1 MGKLVQKTIPRPT
14 KLKYLLRNWTYE
26 SIHVLKEKIGV
37 AGPAVSEANQPKTI
51 SPTQAK
57 HPTAT
62 PKKHPAYK
70 ATLGGLLPSPPKL
83 R

>member
-1 MGKLVQKTIPRPT
+1 MGKLVRKTILGPI

>member
-1 MGKLVQKTIPRPT
+1 MGKLVRKTIPKPT

-26 SIHVLKEKIGV
+26 STHVLEEKIDL
-37 AGPAVSEANQPKTI
+37 AGPAVSEADQTKTI
-51 SPTQAK
+51 PPTQAK
-57 HPTAT
+57 HPTVP
-62 PKKHPAYK
+62 PKKHPAHK